1 MFLQVNN
8 LSKRYASKLV
18 LENISFSQEKG
29 EIISLIGT
37 SGIGKS
43 TLLKCIAGLCD
54 INSGDII
61 LNNNKIDS
69 LEPNNRKISYV
80 FQESPLFPH
89 INVLDNIL
97 FNMSTYDNKKLDFL
111 LEKTELKSLVK
122 RFPFELSGGEN
133 QRAAV
138 VRSLIRNPD
147 LLLLDEPFSN
157 LDTVNKKYVK
167 EIVFDIIK
175 ESNLTTIIVNHDI
188 EESLEISDKI
198 MIINDGKIDAIDT
211 PENIYNH
218 PKNLSTAQL
227 FGDVTSLAIQN
238 KKRYI
243 RPENIK
249 IVEKSIYD
257 IEVNNSFYLGEKYRI
272 SAKLGSDIINLYHN
286 TNIKKGSKLFIDFN
300 EEDILGF

>member
-18 LENISFSQEKG
+18 LENISFTQEKG

-69 LEPNNRKISYV
+69 LEANNRKISYV

-97 FNMSTYDNKKLDFL
+97 FNMSTYDKKKLDFL

>member
-8 LSKRYASKLV
+8 LIKSYGSKSV
-18 LENISFSQEKG
+18 LENISFNQEKG

-43 TLLKCIAGLCD
+43 TLLKCLAGLCSID
-54 INSGDII
+54 SGNITLNS
-61 LNNNKIDS
+61 NKIHN
-69 LEPNNRKISYV
+69 LEANNRKISFV

-89 INVLDNIL
+89 INLLDNIL
-97 FNMSTYDNKKLDFL
+97 FNMSSYDKKKLDFL
-111 LEKTELKSLVK
+111 LEKTELKNLVK
-122 RFPFELSGGEN
+122 RFPFEISGGEN

-167 EIVFDIIK
+167 EIVFEIIK
-175 ESNLTTIIVNHDI
+175 DTNLTTIIVNHDI
-188 EESLEISDKI
+188 EESLEISDRI
-198 MIINDGKIDAIDT
+198 MIINDGIIDAIDT
-211 PENIYNH
+211 PENIYKN

-227 FGDVTSLAIQN
+227 FGDVTSLAIEN

-249 IVEKSIYD
+249 IVEKSPYD
-257 IEVNNSFYLGEKYRI
+257 IEVKKSFYLGEKYRI
-272 SAKLGSDIINLYHN
+272 SAKLGDDIIDLYHN
-286 TNIKKGSKLFIDFN
+286 TNLMQGSNLYIDFN
-300 EEDILGF
+300 KEDILNF

>member
-8 LSKRYASKLV
+8 LIKSYGSKSV
-18 LENISFSQEKG
+18 LENISFNQEKG

-43 TLLKCIAGLCD
+43 TLLKCLAGLCSID
-54 INSGDII
+54 SGNITLNS
-61 LNNNKIDS
+61 NKIHN
-69 LEPNNRKISYV
+69 LEANNRKISFV

-89 INVLDNIL
+89 INLLDNIL
-97 FNMSTYDNKKLDFL
+97 FNMSSYDKKKLDFL
-111 LEKTELKSLVK
+111 LEKTELKNLVK
-122 RFPFELSGGEN
+122 RFPFEISGGEN

-167 EIVFDIIK
+167 EIVFEIIK
-175 ESNLTTIIVNHDI
+175 DTNLTTIIVNHDI
-188 EESLEISDKI
+188 EESLEISDRI
-198 MIINDGKIDAIDT
+198 MIINDGIIDAIDT
-211 PENIYNH
+211 PENIYKN

-227 FGDVTSLAIQN
+227 FGDVTSLEVEN

-249 IVEKSIYD
+249 IVEKSPYD
-257 IEVNNSFYLGEKYRI
+257 IEVKKSFYLGEKYRI
-272 SAKLGSDIINLYHN
+272 SAKLGDDIIDLYHN
-286 TNIKKGSKLFIDFN
+286 TNLMQGSNLYIDFN
-300 EEDILGF
+300 KEDILNF

>member
-69 LEPNNRKISYV
+69 LEANNRKISYV

>member
-69 LEPNNRKISYV
+69 LEANNRKISYV

-97 FNMSTYDNKKLDFL
+97 FNMSTYDKKKLDFL
-111 LEKTELKSLVK
+111 LDKTELKSLVK

>member
-8 LSKRYASKLV
+8 LSKKYGLKSV
-18 LENISFSQEKG
+18 LDNITFSQQEG
-29 EIISLIGT
+29 EIISLIGA

-43 TLLKCIAGLCD
+43 TLLKCLAGLCD
-54 INSGDII
+54 LSSGNII
-61 LNNNKIDS
+61 LNSKEIHKIDA
-69 LEPNNRKISYV
+69 NNRKISYV

-89 INVLDNIL
+89 INVIDNIL
-97 FNMSTYDNKKLDFL
+97 FNMSNYDEAKLNFL
-111 LEKTELKSLVK
+111 LEKTEIKNLIQ
-122 RFPFELSGGEN
+122 RFPHELSGGEN

-157 LDTVNKKYVK
+157 LDTINKKYVK
-167 EIVFDIIK
+167 EIVFEIIK

-198 MIINDGKIDAIDT
+198 MIINQGRVDAIDT
-211 PENIYNH
+211 PENIYRS

-227 FGDVTSLAIQN
+227 FGDVTSLALDN
-238 KKRYI
+238 RMRHI

-249 IVEKSIYD
+249 IVEKSQYN
-257 IEVNNSFYLGEKYRI
+257 IEVKDSFYLGEKYRI
-272 SAKLGSDIINLYHN
+272 SAKLGDDIINLYHN
-286 TNIKKGSKLFIDFN
+286 TNLKQGENLYIDFN
-300 EEDILGF
+300 KEDILDF

>member
-8 LSKRYASKLV
+8 LIKSYGSKSV
-18 LENISFSQEKG
+18 LENISFNQEKG

-43 TLLKCIAGLCD
+43 TLLKCIAGLCSID
-54 INSGDII
+54 SGNITLNS
-61 LNNNKIDS
+61 NKIHHLD
-69 LEPNNRKISYV
+69 PNHRKISYV

-97 FNMSTYDNKKLDFL
+97 FNMSDYDEKKLDFL
-111 LEKTELKSLVK
+111 LNKTELKSLVK

-167 EIVFDIIK
+167 EIVFEIIK

-198 MIINDGKIDAIDT
+198 MIIKNGNIDAIDT
-211 PENIYNH
+211 PENIYKN

-227 FGDVTSLAIQN
+227 FGDVTSLAIEN

-243 RPENIK
+243 RPRQLIPLKNI
-249 IVEKSIYD
+249 
-257 IEVNNSFYLGEKYRI
+257 
-272 SAKLGSDIINLYHN
+272 
-286 TNIKKGSKLFIDFN
+286 
-300 EEDILGF
+300 